1 MKNIQKL
8 ANTRRQKLM
17 ESKHLHEYY
26 RESDELE
33 NWINEQMLMANSEDY
48 GQDYE
53 HLLVIFLSFVNN
65 VVKITSHKIKAFF
78 FLLTSFICLLTHLLL
93 N

>member
-53 HLLVIFLSFVNN
+53 HLLVIFLSFVNY
-65 VVKITSHKIKAFF
+65 VAKITLYRISFLFF
-78 FLLTSFICLLTHLLL
+78 NQFYIFIVYASLT
-93 N
+93 

>member
-53 HLLVIFLSFVNN
+53 HLLVIFPLFVYY
-65 VVKITSHKIKAFF
+65 VDTYIYRIKDSFF
-78 FLLTSFICLLTHLLL
+78 FLFNQFYLFIMHLY
-93 N
+93 